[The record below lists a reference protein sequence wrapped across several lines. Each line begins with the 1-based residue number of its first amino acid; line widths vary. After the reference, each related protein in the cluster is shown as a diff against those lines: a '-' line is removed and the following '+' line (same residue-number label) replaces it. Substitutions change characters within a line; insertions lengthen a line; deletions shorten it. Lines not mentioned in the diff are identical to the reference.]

1 VVAFRSLRA
10 ERFKDG
16 TSGTPTRRAVLK
28 GTAAFAGLAA
38 VQASGLADP
47 TGSPAWKTLPSW
59 AVVAAGDK
67 AAGSDVVRSM
77 AQRAGAEIV
86 EVEGSHVIMVSQP
99 QAVVDLIVKGARAAS
114 PSDR

>member
-1 VVAFRSLRA
+1 MERVA
-10 ERFKDG
+10 
-16 TSGTPTRRAVLK
+16 TPTRRAVLK
-28 GTAAFAGLAA
+28 GTAVFAGLAA
-38 VQASGLADP
+38 VQ
-47 TGSPAWKTLPSW
+47 
-59 AVVAAGDK
+59 